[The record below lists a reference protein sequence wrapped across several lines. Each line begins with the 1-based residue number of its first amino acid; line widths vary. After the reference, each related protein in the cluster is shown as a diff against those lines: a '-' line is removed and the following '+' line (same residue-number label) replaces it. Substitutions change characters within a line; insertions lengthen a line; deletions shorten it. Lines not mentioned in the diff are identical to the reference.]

1 MCMINV
7 SCSIIYESCTL
18 PELLG
23 TLLYDCVRLNQQGC
37 QFHTSSWANEQSG
50 STDPC
55 WTDKEIG
62 KKVVSIFFVYHSR
75 ISSLTLS
82 ISDRYSYR
90 AFWPHLFPSQC
101 SARVA
106 VTFVTSHRLWPLKAS
121 QTRMSRH
128 LGLST
133 KTPTYLGQR
142 TEPGRALLRQQP
154 PTIPTCTFRSAIW
167 CSWYLLNIPCI
178 HFIPFSF
185 LIQNIALHYIQFIKA
200 AKYFTAHIIAFIS
213 QTTSPVTSHQLI
225 FHGHILIDINCIT
238 SPYLRIS
245 QVLYHSFHYFAG
257 LADL

>member
-1 MCMINV
+1 MINV
-7 SCSIIYESCTL
+7 SCSIIYESCAL

-37 QFHTSSWANEQSG
+37 QFCTSSWANEQSG
-50 STDPC
+50 STDLC
-55 WTDKEIG
+55 WTDTEIG
-62 KKVVSIFFVYHSR
+62 KKV
-75 ISSLTLS
+75 LS
-82 ISDRYSYR
+82 TVFLYTIPGFLPRH
-90 AFWPHLFPSQC
+90 W
-101 SARVA
+101 V
-106 VTFVTSHRLWPLKAS
+106 S
-121 QTRMSRH
+121 QTVTLQGYLATSFSQPAFCTCDRHLCYFPPPPATQVSQKCMSWR

-133 KTPTYLGQR
+133 KTSTCLGQR
-142 TEPGRALLRQQP
+142 MEPGRAPPRQQP
-154 PTIPTCTFRSAIW
+154 PAIPTCIFRPTIQFR
-167 CSWYLLNIPCI
+167 WYLLNIPYTN
-178 HFIPFSF
+178 FIPFSF

-245 QVLYHSFHYFAG
+245 QVLYHSFHSFAG